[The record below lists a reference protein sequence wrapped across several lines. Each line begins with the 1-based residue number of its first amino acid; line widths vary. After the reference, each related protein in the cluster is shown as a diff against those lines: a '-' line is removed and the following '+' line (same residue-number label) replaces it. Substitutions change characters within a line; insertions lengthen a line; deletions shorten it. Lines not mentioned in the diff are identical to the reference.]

1 MADRINILPESV
13 ANQIAAGEVIQRP
26 ASAVKELI
34 ENAVDAKASFIKLI
48 VKDAGKQLIQ
58 VIDDGYGMSETDA
71 RVSFE
76 RHATSKINKAEDL
89 FSLTTKGFRGEA
101 LASVAAVAQ
110 VELRTRRP
118 EDAVGT
124 EIIIEGSEVKSQEP
138 CACAAGT
145 SISIKNLFF
154 NIPARRNFLKSNPVE
169 SNHIIEEFQRVA
181 MAHPEIGFSL
191 HHNGEEIFHLE
202 ASNLRQRIIGIFGP
216 NYNERL
222 VPVDEETDI
231 VKITGFIGKPQF
243 ARKTRGEQF
252 FFINNRFIRNS
263 YLHHAVQSAFHQ
275 LLPAD
280 SHPSYFLFLEVP
292 PSSIDI
298 NIHPTKTEVK
308 FEDDKHIYSI
318 LKSTVRMSLGKYNI
332 APTID
337 FEQESTIAF
346 IPPPKGPVAEPVI
359 TVNPDFNPFKTGD
372 TLYSGNRSFGNGSGY
387 RNASV
392 PSNWD
397 VLYRDHQKDDP
408 FQTASSSFSPQT
420 EFEHEPERPSTLF
433 FQIHSRYI
441 LSQIKSGLM
450 VVHQQRA
457 HERIL
462 FEKFMEN
469 LKSQPAMSQKLLFPE
484 TVDLT
489 TQHAQTLINL
499 REDLHKLGYEFEQ
512 LGGNSLAVYG
522 VPVLLTDH
530 SPAKE
535 LEKLAQSMLEE
546 TETTLGSHERLALSL
561 AKSAGIKS
569 GKILSQEEMSML
581 IDELFACSIPSATA
595 TGKQI
600 IHTIK
605 LDELDRFFRN

>member
-34 ENAVDAKASFIKLI
+34 ENSVDAGSSFIRLI
-48 VKDAGKQLIQ
+48 VKDAGKALIQ
-58 VIDDGYGMSETDA
+58 VIDDGMGMSETDA

-76 RHATSKINKAEDL
+76 RHATSKINRAEDL
-89 FSLTTKGFRGEA
+89 FALTTKGFRGEA

-110 VELRTRRP
+110 VELKTRRE
-118 EDAVGT
+118 EDTVGT
-124 EIIIEGSEVKSQEP
+124 SILIEGSEVKSQEP
-138 CACAAGT
+138 CACPKGT

-169 SNHIIEEFQRVA
+169 TGHIIEEFQRVA

-191 HHNGEEIFHLE
+191 HHNGDEIFHLE
-202 ASNLRQRIIGIFGP
+202 ATNLRQRIIGLFGN

-222 VPVDEETDI
+222 VPVEEDTDI
-231 VKITGFIGKPQF
+231 VKISGFIGKPQF
-243 ARKTRGEQF
+243 ARKSRGEQF

-263 YLHHAVQSAFHQ
+263 YLHHAVQNAFHQ
-275 LLPAD
+275 LLPVD
-280 SHPSYFLFLEVP
+280 SYPSYFLFLEVP

-308 FEDDKHIYSI
+308 FEDDKHIYAI
-318 LKSTVRMSLGKYNI
+318 LKSAVRMSLGKYNI

-346 IPPPKGPVAEPVI
+346 IPPPRGPVAEPTI
-359 TVNPDFNPFKTGD
+359 TVNPDFNPFKPSHTNPYRGD
-372 TLYSGNRSFGNGSGY
+372 SGY
-387 RNASV
+387 KQISV

-397 VLYRDHQKDDP
+397 VLYRNLHPEETAADRTILSQDP
-408 FQTASSSFSPQT
+408 S
-420 EFEHEPERPSTLF
+420 EVEKEPGRGTF

-462 FEKFMEN
+462 FEKFLNN
-469 LKSQPAMSQKLLFPE
+469 LMKQPAMSQKLLFPE
-484 TVDLT
+484 MAELNA
-489 TQHAQTLINL
+489 AQVQALVSL
-499 REDLHKLGYEFEQ
+499 RKELENVGYEFEQ
-512 LGGNSLAVYG
+512 LGGNSLAIYA

-530 SPAKE
+530 QASRE
-535 LEKLAQSMLEE
+535 LEKLAQELLEE
-546 TETTLGSHERLALSL
+546 TSGNMERHEKIALSL
-561 AKSAGIKS
+561 ARSVGIKS
-569 GKILSQEEMSML
+569 GKMLTQEEMSML
-581 IDELFACSIPSATA
+581 IDELFACSIPSVSPG
-595 TGKQI
+595 GKPI

-605 LDELDRFFRN
+605 LEELDRFFRS